1 MESWISFFLIIFWL
15 IFFILFLKSDNFINI
30 LIYSESIWLVLYSIS
45 IILGIQNNDINL
57 ISLTFLSLGL
67 AGLEFSLGLV
77 LIVFYKNSIGS
88 INL

>member
-1 MESWISFFLIIFWL
+1 M
-15 IFFILFLKSDNFINI
+15 
-30 LIYSESIWLVLYSIS
+30 
-45 IILGIQNNDINL
+45 GIQNNDINL